1 MGSLAHNEDV
11 AVTLHPLSGANEAL
25 SRAECLRQIDR
36 MVASS
41 LLQGSDALC
50 RLLQYLAHHTLN
62 FPFDHLKEY
71 TIATELF
78 GRPQDFDPQS
88 DASIRVQI
96 GRLRNKIAEYN
107 SSIGIDDPVVVELPK
122 GKHALSFQRRV
133 RQPVPVPVPEPV
145 SEPTPE
151 PAATVAI
158 SEPETRRSSPR
169 SLALSLAILASSL
182 LFCGTLFYM
191 VHARATSASVKQVA
205 VDAVPAVFRTFWGP
219 FLKGP
224 EEPFLVYANANFV
237 GTADSGMRYF
247 DPVRDS
253 RDQISQHYTGVG
265 EVMGVLELQQL
276 FQQLGGARFR
286 VKRSG
291 LFTLDDARDNNLIFV
306 GSPTENLTLNQ
317 IPNTR
322 EFAFRRQP
330 AGPNRWQEVIVD
342 LHPGA
347 GEASL
352 YVPTPQT
359 RPMEVDYAVVSLT
372 RGLEHRRW
380 TLILA
385 GVSTVGTQAAVD
397 FVCDKASLEQLLAL
411 LNPKGPRKLRPF
423 EALLRVKVAN
433 DVPLQSQL
441 VVLRRTD
448 DAPNP

>member
-1 MGSLAHNEDV
+1 LGAPAHNEDV
-11 AVTLHPLSGANEAL
+11 AETLHPLAGANEVL
-25 SRAECLRQIDR
+25 SQAECLRQIDR
-36 MVASS
+36 MAASS

-96 GRLRNKIAEYN
+96 GRLRSKIAEYN

-133 RQPVPVPVPEPV
+133 PQPVPVP
-145 SEPTPE
+145 TLE

-158 SEPETRRSSPR
+158 SAPETRRSSQR
-169 SLALSLAILASSL
+169 SLALFLAILASSL
-182 LFCGTLFYM
+182 LVCGTLLYM
-191 VHARATSASVKQVA
+191 VHARASSASVKQVA
-205 VDAVPAVFRTFWGP
+205 VDPVPAVFHTFWGP
-219 FLKGP
+219 FLQGP
-224 EEPFLVYANANFV
+224 EEPFVVYANANFV

-247 DPVRDS
+247 DPSHDS

-276 FQQLGGARFR
+276 FQQFGGARLR

-330 AGPNRWQEVIVD
+330 AGPNQWQEVIVD
-342 LHPGA
+342 LHPRA

-372 RGLEHRRW
+372 HGLEHRRW

-397 FVCDKASLEQLLAL
+397 FVCDKASLEQLLRL
-411 LNPKGPRKLRPF
+411 LNPKGPTQLRPF

>member
-1 MGSLAHNEDV
+1 
-11 AVTLHPLSGANEAL
+11 
-25 SRAECLRQIDR
+25 
-36 MVASS
+36 
-41 LLQGSDALC
+41 
-50 RLLQYLAHHTLN
+50 
-62 FPFDHLKEY
+62 
-71 TIATELF
+71 
-78 GRPQDFDPQS
+78 
-88 DASIRVQI
+88 
-96 GRLRNKIAEYN
+96 
-107 SSIGIDDPVVVELPK
+107 
-122 GKHALSFQRRV
+122 
-133 RQPVPVPVPEPV
+133 
-145 SEPTPE
+145 
-151 PAATVAI
+151 
-158 SEPETRRSSPR
+158 
-169 SLALSLAILASSL
+169 
-182 LFCGTLFYM
+182 M
-191 VHARATSASVKQVA
+191 VHGRATSASVRQVA
-205 VDAVPAVFRTFWGP
+205 VDPVPAVFHTFWGP
-219 FLKGP
+219 FLHGP
-224 EEPFLVYANANFV
+224 EEPFVVYANANFV

-247 DPVRDS
+247 DPSRDS

-276 FQQLGGARFR
+276 FQQFGGARFR

-306 GSPTENLTLNQ
+306 GSPTENLTLNE

-330 AGPNRWQEVIVD
+330 AGPKQWQEVIVD
-342 LHPGA
+342 LHPRA
-347 GEASL
+347 GEASV

-372 RGLEHRRW
+372 HGLEHRRW

-397 FVCDKASLEQLLAL
+397 FVCDKASLEQLLRL
-411 LNPKGPRKLRPF
+411 LNPKGPTQLRPF

>member
-1 MGSLAHNEDV
+1 LGSLAHNEDV
-11 AVTLHPLSGANEAL
+11 AETLHPLAGANEAL
-25 SRAECLRQIDR
+25 SQAECLRQIDR

-182 LFCGTLFYM
+182 LVCGTLLYM

-306 GSPTENLTLNQ
+306 GSPTENLTLDQ

>member
-1 MGSLAHNEDV
+1 
-11 AVTLHPLSGANEAL
+11 
-25 SRAECLRQIDR
+25 

-96 GRLRNKIAEYN
+96 GRLRSKIAEYN

-133 RQPVPVPVPEPV
+133 PQPVPVPA
-145 SEPTPE
+145 PE

-158 SEPETRRSSPR
+158 SAPGTRRSSQR

-182 LFCGTLFYM
+182 LVCGTLLYM
-191 VHARATSASVKQVA
+191 EHVRATSAAVKQVA
-205 VDAVPAVFRTFWGP
+205 VDPMPPVFRTFLGP
-219 FLKGP
+219 FLHGP
-224 EEPFLVYANANFV
+224 EEPFVVYANANFV
-237 GTADSGMRYF
+237 GSADSGMRYY
-247 DPVRDS
+247 DPSHDS

-276 FQQLGGARFR
+276 FQQFGGARFR

-317 IPNTR
+317 IPNAR

-342 LHPGA
+342 LHPQA
-347 GEASL
+347 GEASV

-372 RGLEHRRW
+372 HGLEHRRW

-397 FVCDKASLEQLLAL
+397 FVCDKASLEQLLRL
-411 LNPKGPRKLRPF
+411 LNPKGPAQLRPF

-433 DVPLQSQL
+433 DVPLQSQV

-448 DAPNP
+448 DAPNPQ

>member
-1 MGSLAHNEDV
+1 
-11 AVTLHPLSGANEAL
+11 
-25 SRAECLRQIDR
+25 
-36 MVASS
+36 
-41 LLQGSDALC
+41 
-50 RLLQYLAHHTLN
+50 
-62 FPFDHLKEY
+62 
-71 TIATELF
+71 
-78 GRPQDFDPQS
+78 
-88 DASIRVQI
+88 
-96 GRLRNKIAEYN
+96 
-107 SSIGIDDPVVVELPK
+107 
-122 GKHALSFQRRV
+122 
-133 RQPVPVPVPEPV
+133 VPVPEPV

-306 GSPTENLTLNQ
+306 GSPTENLTLDQ

>member
-1 MGSLAHNEDV
+1 
-11 AVTLHPLSGANEAL
+11 
-25 SRAECLRQIDR
+25 

-96 GRLRNKIAEYN
+96 GRLRSKIAEYN

-133 RQPVPVPVPEPV
+133 PQPVPVP
-145 SEPTPE
+145 TPE
-151 PAATVAI
+151 PPATVAI
-158 SEPETRRSSPR
+158 SAPETPRRSQR

-182 LFCGTLFYM
+182 LVCGTLLYM
-191 VHARATSASVKQVA
+191 VHARATSAAVRQVA
-205 VDAVPAVFRTFWGP
+205 VDPVPAVFHTFWGP
-219 FLKGP
+219 FLQGP
-224 EEPFLVYANANFV
+224 EEPFVVYANANFV

-247 DPVRDS
+247 DPSHDS

-276 FQQLGGARFR
+276 FQQFGGARFR

-330 AGPNRWQEVIVD
+330 AGPNRWQGMIVD
-342 LHPGA
+342 LHPRA

-397 FVCDKASLEQLLAL
+397 FVCDKASLEQLLRL
-411 LNPKGPRKLRPF
+411 LNPKGPTQLRPF

-448 DAPNP
+448 DPPNP

>member
-1 MGSLAHNEDV
+1 LGSLAHNEDV
-11 AVTLHPLSGANEAL
+11 AETLHPLAGATEAL
-25 SRAECLRQIDR
+25 SQAECLRQIDR

-62 FPFDHLKEY
+62 FPSDHLKEY
-71 TIATELF
+71 KIATELF

-96 GRLRNKIAEYN
+96 GRLRSKIAEYN

-133 RQPVPVPVPEPV
+133 PQPVPVPA
-145 SEPTPE
+145 PE

-158 SEPETRRSSPR
+158 SAPGTRRSSQR

-182 LFCGTLFYM
+182 LVCGTLLYM
-191 VHARATSASVKQVA
+191 EHVRATSAAVKQVA
-205 VDAVPAVFRTFWGP
+205 VDPMPAVFRTFWGP
-219 FLKGP
+219 FLHGP
-224 EEPFLVYANANFV
+224 EEPFVVYANANFV
-237 GTADSGMRYF
+237 GSADSGMRYY
-247 DPVRDS
+247 DPSHDS

-265 EVMGVLELQQL
+265 EVMGVLELHQL
-276 FQQLGGARFR
+276 FQQFGGARFR

-317 IPNTR
+317 IPNAR

-342 LHPGA
+342 LHPRP
-347 GEASL
+347 GEASV

-372 RGLEHRRW
+372 HGLEHRRW

-397 FVCDKASLEQLLAL
+397 FVCDKASLEQLLRL
-411 LNPKGPRKLRPF
+411 LNPKGPAQLRPF

-433 DVPLQSQL
+433 DVPLQSQV

-448 DAPNP
+448 DAPNPQ

>member
-1 MGSLAHNEDV
+1 
-11 AVTLHPLSGANEAL
+11 VTLHPLSGANEAL

>member
-1 MGSLAHNEDV
+1 LGSLAHNEDV
-11 AVTLHPLSGANEAL
+11 AETLHPLAGASEAL
-25 SRAECLRQIDR
+25 SQAECLRQIDR
-36 MVASS
+36 MVSSS

-62 FPFDHLKEY
+62 FPSDHLKEY
-71 TIATELF
+71 KIATELF

-96 GRLRNKIAEYN
+96 GRLRSKIAEYN
-107 SSIGIDDPVVVELPK
+107 SSIGIEDPVVVELPK

-133 RQPVPVPVPEPV
+133 PHPVPVPVPEPAAAIGV
-145 SEPTPE
+145 SAAEPP
-151 PAATVAI
+151 
-158 SEPETRRSSPR
+158 RSSQR

-182 LFCGTLFYM
+182 LICGTLLYM
-191 VHARATSASVKQVA
+191 VHARATSAAVKQVA
-205 VDAVPAVFRTFWGP
+205 VDPMPAVFRTFWGP
-219 FLKGP
+219 FLHGP
-224 EEPFLVYANANFV
+224 EEPFVVYANANFV
-237 GTADSGMRYF
+237 GSADSGMRYY
-247 DPVRDS
+247 DPSHDS

-276 FQQLGGARFR
+276 FQQFGGAGFR

-317 IPNTR
+317 IPNAR

-330 AGPNRWQEVIVD
+330 AGPKQWQEVIVD
-342 LHPGA
+342 LHPQA
-347 GEASL
+347 GEASV

-372 RGLEHRRW
+372 HGLEHRRW

-397 FVCDKASLEQLLAL
+397 FVCDKASLEQLLRL
-411 LNPKGPRKLRPF
+411 LNPKGPTQLRPF

-433 DVPLQSQL
+433 DVPLQSQV

>member
-1 MGSLAHNEDV
+1 
-11 AVTLHPLSGANEAL
+11 
-25 SRAECLRQIDR
+25 

-62 FPFDHLKEY
+62 FPSDHLKEY

-96 GRLRNKIAEYN
+96 GRLRSKIAEYN
-107 SSIGIDDPVVVELPK
+107 SSIGLGDPVVVELPK

-133 RQPVPVPVPEPV
+133 PQPVPV
-145 SEPTPE
+145 PTPE

-158 SEPETRRSSPR
+158 SAPETRRSSQR

-182 LFCGTLFYM
+182 LVCGTLLYM
-191 VHARATSASVKQVA
+191 VHGRKTSASVRQIA
-205 VDAVPAVFRTFWGP
+205 VDPVPAVFHTFWGP
-219 FLKGP
+219 FLQGP
-224 EEPFLVYANANFV
+224 EEPFVVYANANFV

-247 DPVRDS
+247 DPSHDS

-276 FQQLGGARFR
+276 FEQFGGARFR

-330 AGPNRWQEVIVD
+330 AGPKQWQEVIVD
-342 LHPGA
+342 LHPRA

-359 RPMEVDYAVVSLT
+359 RPLEVDYAVVSLT
-372 RGLEHRRW
+372 HGLEHRRW

-397 FVCDKASLEQLLAL
+397 FVCDKASLEQLLRL
-411 LNPKGPRKLRPF
+411 LNPKGPTQLRPF

>member
-1 MGSLAHNEDV
+1 LGSLAHNEDV
-11 AVTLHPLSGANEAL
+11 AETLHPLAGANEAL
-25 SRAECLRQIDR
+25 SQAECLRQIDR

>member
-11 AVTLHPLSGANEAL
+11 AETLHPLAGANEAL
-25 SRAECLRQIDR
+25 SQAECLRQIDR

-41 LLQGSDALC
+41 RLQGSDARC

-317 IPNTR
+317 IPNAR

>member
-1 MGSLAHNEDV
+1 LGSLAHNEDV
-11 AVTLHPLSGANEAL
+11 AETLHPLAGATEAL
-25 SRAECLRQIDR
+25 SQAECLRQIDR

-62 FPFDHLKEY
+62 FPSDHLKEY
-71 TIATELF
+71 KIATELF

-96 GRLRNKIAEYN
+96 GRLRSKIAEYN

-133 RQPVPVPVPEPV
+133 PQPVAVPAPEP
-145 SEPTPE
+145 T
-151 PAATVAI
+151 ATVAI
-158 SEPETRRSSPR
+158 SAPERLRSNQR
-169 SLALSLAILASSL
+169 SLALSLAILLSSL
-182 LFCGTLFYM
+182 LICGTLLYM
-191 VHARATSASVKQVA
+191 VHTRATSAAVRQVA
-205 VDAVPAVFRTFWGP
+205 VDPVPAVFRTFWGP
-219 FLKGP
+219 FLHGP
-224 EEPFLVYANANFV
+224 EEPFVVYANANFV
-237 GTADSGMRYF
+237 GSADSGMRYY
-247 DPVRDS
+247 DPSHDS

-276 FQQLGGARFR
+276 FEQFGGARFR

-317 IPNTR
+317 IPNAR

-342 LHPGA
+342 LHPQA
-347 GEASL
+347 GEASV

-372 RGLEHRRW
+372 HGLEHRRW

-397 FVCDKASLEQLLAL
+397 FVCDKASLEQLLRL
-411 LNPKGPRKLRPF
+411 LNPKGPAQLRPF

-433 DVPLQSQL
+433 DVPLQSQV

-448 DAPNP
+448 DAPNPQ

>member
-1 MGSLAHNEDV
+1 LGSLAHNEDV
-11 AVTLHPLSGANEAL
+11 AETLHPLARANEAL
-25 SRAECLRQIDR
+25 SQAECLRQIDR

-96 GRLRNKIAEYN
+96 GRLRSKIAEYN

-122 GKHALSFQRRV
+122 GKHALSFQPRA
-133 RQPVPVPVPEPV
+133 RQPVPVPVPDPV
-145 SEPTPE
+145 SVPTPE

-158 SEPETRRSSPR
+158 SAPETRRRSQR

-182 LFCGTLFYM
+182 LVCGTLLYM
-191 VHARATSASVKQVA
+191 VHARATSASVRQVA
-205 VDAVPAVFRTFWGP
+205 VDPVPAVFHTFWGP
-219 FLKGP
+219 FLQGP

-372 RGLEHRRW
+372 HGLEHRRW

-397 FVCDKASLEQLLAL
+397 FVCDKASLEQLLRL
-411 LNPKGPRKLRPF
+411 LNPKGPMQLRPF